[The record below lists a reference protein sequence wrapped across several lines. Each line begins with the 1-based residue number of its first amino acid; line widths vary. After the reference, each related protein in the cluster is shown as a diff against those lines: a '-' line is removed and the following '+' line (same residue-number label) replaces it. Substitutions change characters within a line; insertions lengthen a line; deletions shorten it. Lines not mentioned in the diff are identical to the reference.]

1 MTRQV
6 WKLGSALLMGGVAAV
21 PVTANSDP
29 APSEL
34 AAQALFTA
42 PSGTLMLVREVHRA
56 LARGQELVTR
66 RSYAVRF
73 VRDGEGWL
81 VEGDL
86 IASEIDAP
94 PELAA
99 LAQIEKGRRDQG
111 LFPLRLNSQGIIID
125 QQGSSDPAANTQAR
139 AMVDGTLAKIPL
151 RAGDQAVAAGMVN
164 RIASQSA
171 ATGGTWPLDLFRPAT
186 ANSTESR
193 TVPLPDGSA
202 GTVTVT
208 INCERADDGLL
219 ASFQRQIVTELGG
232 TRRESREIFRLAR
245 RR

>member
-21 PVTANSDP
+21 PVAANSDP
-29 APSEL
+29 APAQL
-34 AAQALFTA
+34 AAQSLFTA
-42 PSGTLMLVREVHRA
+42 PSGALVLVREVHRA

-99 LAQIEKGRRDQG
+99 LAQIEKGRRDEG
-111 LFPLRLNSQGIIID
+111 LFPLRLDRHGMIID
-125 QQGSSDPAANTQAR
+125 QQGARDPAAGIQAR
-139 AMVDGTLAKIPL
+139 TMIDDTIAKLPL

-171 ATGGTWPLDLFRPAT
+171 ATGGTWPVDLFRPST

-193 TVPLPDGSA
+193 SVPLPDGSA

-208 INCERADDGLL
+208 INSERASDGLL